1 MPAVDAIEQ
10 TLEAIRAR
18 GGRVTEQRRA
28 ILHTVFAGGDLLTVD
43 ELARRVRDEL
53 PDVHIA
59 TVYRFLETLE
69 GLGLVTHVH
78 LGHGPSA
85 FHLTSGRSAH
95 VVCDGCGA
103 VAVIAEEMFEAWS
116 DQLRAASGFELTEQH
131 FALSGRCARCSNAAG
146 ADR

>member
-1 MPAVDAIEQ
+1 MPVTDAIEQ
-10 TLEAIRAR
+10 TLVAIRAS

-78 LGHGPSA
+78 LGHGPAA
-85 FHLTSGRSAH
+85 FHLTAGRRAH
-95 VVCDGCGA
+95 VVCDGCGE
-103 VAVIAEEMFEAWS
+103 VGVIAEEMLAAWS
-116 DQLRAASGFELTEQH
+116 EHLHAETGFELTDQH
-131 FALSGRCARCSNAAG
+131 FALAGRCGRCRVD
-146 ADR
+146 ADRPR